1 MTGLVAG
8 IVAPSPR
15 QSASLTSTLVS
26 SHSGSSSS
34 SSSSAS
40 DSDDSDDDSDDS
52 DDSDSDDEDE
62 EDQET
67 TLRLKDLLL
76 KAKQSAKAK
85 AAGSAKVG
93 GEDDQLA
100 GNEGV
105 VLFGDDDDE
114 EESDEDEEEDGTT
127 PRPSTSTS
135 SSKPKVSLPPS
146 LVRPLQLRAPT
157 AASLLDP
164 KGKGKATSGPLTLAQ
179 DLGGA
184 IQGESGSGKGDRW
197 GKAPAAQLS
206 KKERKA
212 LKLPTAGPKWFNMPA
227 TAMTPELKREIQA
240 MRLRNALDPKR
251 FYRSSAKEDKALPE
265 FFQLGHVLPSHAGSV
280 STAPTA
286 AARKRTF
293 VEELVDDEQARA
305 YTKRKTQ
312 EVMARGMS
320 GRRGGNRK
328 GASKKG
334 RKG

>member
-1 MTGLVAG
+1 MSLISYLSLLGRPV
-8 IVAPSPR
+8 
-15 QSASLTSTLVS
+15 SLTLLRFV
-26 SHSGSSSS
+26 HS
-34 SSSSAS
+34 
-40 DSDDSDDDSDDS
+40 
-52 DDSDSDDEDE
+52 
-62 EDQET
+62 
-67 TLRLKDLLL
+67 
-76 KAKQSAKAK
+76 
-85 AAGSAKVG
+85 
-93 GEDDQLA
+93 
-100 GNEGV
+100 
-105 VLFGDDDDE
+105 
-114 EESDEDEEEDGTT
+114 GTT
-127 PRPSTSTS
+127 PRPSTSSS

-212 LKLPTAGPKWFNMPA
+212 VSLRFRSELCARFHDAAGFDIAAEPPADFCSTSPQLKAPTAGPKWFNMPA

-312 EVMARGMS
+312 EVQARGMS

-328 GASKKG
+328 GASKK
-334 RKG
+334 R